1 MCLSGCERHVQK
13 TKKGDMG
20 GPHGGTIGE
29 ADKDSMS
36 GGDRIGTG
44 SCGAKEM
51 ATTAIVGDDA
61 MGRVVGNERN
71 N

>member
-1 MCLSGCERHVQK
+1 
-13 TKKGDMG
+13 MG

-29 ADKDSMS
+29 ADDDYMS

-51 ATTAIVGDDA
+51 ASSTRVDDDV
-61 MGRVVGNERN
+61 MRRVVGNERSN
-71 N
+71 

>member
-1 MCLSGCERHVQK
+1 MAGCERHGQK
-13 TKKGDMG
+13 NQKGGIG

-29 ADKDSMS
+29 AGEDSMS

-51 ATTAIVGDDA
+51 DTV
-61 MGRVVGNERN
+61 MGSGWEQEE
-71 N
+71 